1 MTPLHWAL
9 DARKPQALRLLL
21 KYGVDVNVRDKS
33 GKTLPN
39 WHNRMDIKRLL
50 NCCLRMVQ
58 SFFGEQL
65 VNCPMELLGMDS
77 DWLLA
82 RARMVNH
89 DPERV
94 EFSHDLHSH
103 GVLTGR

>member
-1 MTPLHWAL
+1 MCATNRARPLP
-9 DARKPQALRLLL
+9 K
-21 KYGVDVNVRDKS
+21 
-33 GKTLPN
+33 

-65 VNCPMELLGMDS
+65 VNCRMKLLGMDS

-82 RARMVNH
+82 RVRMVNH
-89 DPERV
+89 AIMTQTR
-94 EFSHDLHSH
+94 
-103 GVLTGR
+103 